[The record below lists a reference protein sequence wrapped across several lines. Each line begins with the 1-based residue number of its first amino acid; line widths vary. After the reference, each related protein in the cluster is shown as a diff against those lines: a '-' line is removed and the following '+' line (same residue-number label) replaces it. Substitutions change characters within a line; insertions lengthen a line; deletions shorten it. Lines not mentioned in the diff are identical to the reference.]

1 MRGVRL
7 LRVAKTPI
15 KATEPRDG
23 RAGIP
28 VLERMVDAGRILA
41 GRLLARLGRARTT
54 WRRTLRARV
63 DARLTDSPCLVRLA
77 GFPTPEVV
85 PGSAKG
91 GVPVPILLLSAVPVL
106 HAEEASALPTFAHKV
121 PTPVCRHPVLPWE
134 AEDAQVV

>member
-77 GFPTPEVV
+77 GVPPAKVV
-85 PGSAKG
+85 PGPSKG
-91 GVPVPILLLSAVPVL
+91 RISVPVLLFSAVPVL
-106 HAEEASALPTFAHKV
+106 HAAKASALPPGPEIV
-121 PTPVCRHPVLPWE
+121 PAPLLGHPVVPRE
-134 AEDAQVV
+134 AQDAQVI